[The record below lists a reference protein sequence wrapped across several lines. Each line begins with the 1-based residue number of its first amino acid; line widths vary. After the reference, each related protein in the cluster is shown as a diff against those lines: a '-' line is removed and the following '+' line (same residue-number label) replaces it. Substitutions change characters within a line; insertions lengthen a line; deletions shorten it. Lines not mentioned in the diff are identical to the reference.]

1 MSQTFQVDLGG
12 IVDLLARHL
21 YSSPRVYLRELLQ
34 NGVDA
39 ITARDE
45 LAGGPAPVDVSE
57 QGTSEQGRSCQGGA
71 PRQIVLRPLPGGG
84 LEVTDTG
91 VGLTLA
97 EARELL
103 ATIGRSS
110 KRDLELGTGREQFL
124 GQFGIGLLSAFMVT
138 DEIELIS
145 LSARDSQAPAIAWRG
160 HADGRYSLTE
170 LADDDPRHPRVAGST
185 VRLVPRRDMEHWL
198 EAGTV
203 ESLARDYGSL
213 LPVDL
218 LLEEHDASG
227 AATVRSLSEPDLP
240 WERTFETPRA
250 RELALR
256 AHCEATLGFTPLA
269 AIDLSI
275 PVAGL
280 SGVAYVLPSAVSPTT
295 SSAHRV
301 YLKRM
306 LLGTKVDDLLP
317 PWAFFVRCVLNTS
330 SVRPTASREGLYEDD
345 VLLATRDAL
354 GARVRRWT
362 LDTLALRDDGS
373 DQFLAVHHLAVR
385 ALALVDDDMLDLA
398 IDVLPYEC
406 TTGRSTLAEVHDT
419 HGQIHFTP
427 TVEGFRRI
435 APVAHAQNLSV
446 VNAGYVYDADLLER
460 VRRRRPQW
468 TVTPITSADVSQV
481 LSPLEPMR
489 QLETIDALEAVRAA
503 VLPSGC
509 DVDLRSFEPHEI
521 PSLLLDDRDAEHARS
536 VNDTL
541 AEGTD
546 LWGGVLGQ
554 FAKPSNL
561 RRMVLNDENPAVR
574 DVLEALD
581 PQVRAAGAQA
591 LYVTAL
597 LLSGRPLSVS
607 EATLMNG
614 ALSTLLRSAA
624 GSDGP
629 LPTSDPAGGPRT

>member
-34 NGVDA
+34 NGADA
-39 ITARDE
+39 ITALDE
-45 LAGGPAPVDVSE
+45 LRPPASELDQSGP
-57 QGTSEQGRSCQGGA
+57 
-71 PRQIVLRPLPGGG
+71 PRRITLRPLPDGG

-97 EARELL
+97 EAEELL

-138 DEIELIS
+138 DEIELVS
-145 LSARDSQAPAIAWRG
+145 RSARDPQAPAIVWRG

-170 LADDDPRHPRVAGST
+170 IAPHDLRHPPTTGST
-185 VRLVPRRDMEHWL
+185 VRLRPRRDMEHWL
-198 EAGTV
+198 EAATV

-213 LPVDL
+213 LPIELVM
-218 LLEEHDASG
+218 EVPQPSG
-227 AATVRSLSEPDLP
+227 RPTTRRLSEPDLP
-240 WERTFETPRA
+240 WERTFSTPRA

-269 AIDLSI
+269 AIDLDI
-275 PVAGL
+275 PIAGL

-295 SSAHRV
+295 SAAHRV

-306 LLGTKVDDLLP
+306 LLGTTVDDLLP

-330 SVRPTASREGLYEDD
+330 AVRPTASREGLYEDD
-345 VLLATRDAL
+345 ILLATREAL
-354 GARVRRWT
+354 GARIRQWT
-362 LDTLALRDDGS
+362 LETLSLRDGGS
-373 DQFLAVHHLAVR
+373 DQLLAVHHLAVR
-385 ALALVDDDMLDLA
+385 ALALADDDMLDLA
-398 IDVLPYEC
+398 IHVLPYEC
-406 TTGRSTLAEVHDT
+406 TTGTATLAE
-419 HGQIHFTP
+419 IHAEQGHIRFAP
-427 TVEGFRRI
+427 TLESFRRI
-435 APVAHAQNLSV
+435 APVARAQNLTV

-460 VRRRRPQW
+460 VRSRRPRW
-468 TVTPITSADVSQV
+468 TVTPITSTDVSQA
-481 LSPLEPMR
+481 LTPLDPLR
-489 QLETIDALEAVRAA
+489 HLETLDALEAVRTA
-503 VLPSGC
+503 VRPHGC
-509 DVDLRSFEPHEI
+509 DVELRAFEPHET

-536 VNDTL
+536 VAQTISQ
-541 AEGTD
+541 APD

-554 FAKPSNL
+554 LPTSSAV
-561 RRMVLNDENPAVR
+561 RRLVLNDANPAVR
-574 DVLEALD
+574 DVLEAPD
-581 PQVRAAGAQA
+581 AQVRTAGAQA

-597 LLSGRPLSVS
+597 LMSGKPLSVS
-607 EATLMNG
+607 EATVLNG

-624 GSDGP
+624 APGTDP
-629 LPTSDPAGGPRT
+629 PPTPGEAGGSRS

>member
-39 ITARDE
+39 ITARAEATGD
-45 LAGGPAPVDVSE
+45 
-57 QGTSEQGRSCQGGA
+57 GA
-71 PRQIVLRPLPGGG
+71 PARITLRPLPGGG

-138 DEIELIS
+138 DTIELVS
-145 LSARDSQAPAIAWRG
+145 RSARDTSAPAIVWRG
-160 HADGRYSLTE
+160 HADGRYTLTE
-170 LADDDPRHPRVAGST
+170 LADDDPRRPAEAGST
-185 VRLVPRRDMEHWL
+185 VRLHPRRDLEHWL
-198 EAGTV
+198 EPATV

-213 LPVDL
+213 LPVEL
-218 LLEEHDASG
+218 LLEEHPAG
-227 AATVRSLSEPDLP
+227 GERRVRNLAEADLP
-240 WERTFETPRA
+240 WERTFATPRA

-269 AIDLSI
+269 AIDLDL

-306 LLGTKVDDLLP
+306 LLGTRIDDLLP

-330 SVRPTASREGLYEDD
+330 TVRPTASREGLYEDD
-345 VLLATRDAL
+345 ILLATRDAL
-354 GARVRRWT
+354 GARIRRWT
-362 LDTLALRDDGS
+362 LDTLALRDGGS
-373 DQFLAVHHLAVR
+373 EEFLAVHHLAVR

-406 TTGRSTLAEVHDT
+406 TTGQATLAQVHEA
-419 HGQIHFTP
+419 HGQIRFAA

-435 APVAHAQNLSV
+435 APVAHAQHLPV

-460 VRRRRPQW
+460 VRRARPRW
-468 TVTPITSADVSQV
+468 TVSPITSADVSQV

-489 QLETIDALEAVRAA
+489 QLETTDALEAVRAA

-521 PSLLLDDRDAEHARS
+521 PSLLLDDREAEHARD
-536 VNDTL
+536 VGETL
-541 AEGTD
+541 AQTSD
-546 LWGGVLGQ
+546 LWGDVLGR
-554 FAKPSNL
+554 FADPSHL
-561 RRMVLNDENPAVR
+561 RRMVLNDNNCAVR
-574 DVLEALD
+574 DVLEAPD
-581 PQVRAAGAQA
+581 AQVRAAGAQA

-597 LLSGRPLSVS
+597 LLSGRALSAA

-614 ALSTLLRSAA
+614 ALSTLLRSST
-624 GSDGP
+624 GHP
-629 LPTSDPAGGPRT
+629 PTTDPHPPSPEVP